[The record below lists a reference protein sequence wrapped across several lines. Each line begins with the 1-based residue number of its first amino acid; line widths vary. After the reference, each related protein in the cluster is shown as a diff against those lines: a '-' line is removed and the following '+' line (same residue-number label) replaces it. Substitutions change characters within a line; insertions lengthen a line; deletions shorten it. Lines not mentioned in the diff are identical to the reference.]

1 MGKIKPNNATWED
14 IKPKTKVCIGTQE
27 KEQTRLYILDFLGKK
42 GIEKEMLLM
51 AKGTGEK
58 KRIFFL
64 VGIKRKAE
72 L

>member
-1 MGKIKPNNATWED
+1 MPSEKISNLKLRSAF
-14 IKPKTKVCIGTQE
+14 GTQE

-58 KRIFFL
+58 KGFFFW
-64 VGIKRKAE
+64 
-72 L
+72 